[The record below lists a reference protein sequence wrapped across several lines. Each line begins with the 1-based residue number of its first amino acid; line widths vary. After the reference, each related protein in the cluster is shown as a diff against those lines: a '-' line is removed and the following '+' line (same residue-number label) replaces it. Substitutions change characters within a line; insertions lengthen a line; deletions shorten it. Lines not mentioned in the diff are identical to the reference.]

1 MMLYGDKK
9 HYNVMIVISNKNFT
23 ADSIRLVQ
31 LLNSTTKVNMLKV
44 CDKLD
49 LYVSPNLKKD
59 ETARRIAQEMFDN
72 PIEILSRLNKQELQ
86 MVDEFVKGDAN
97 TYVVRKMRKT
107 QYKLQKLFL
116 VATYEDKETQEWHML
131 MPAELTKAL
140 STSLNFYLDM
150 ANKGVKGIPY
160 VPGALRGVGSAGEI
174 WRASNGSGTFH

>member
-1 MMLYGDKK
+1 
-9 HYNVMIVISNKNFT
+9 MIVIPNKNFT

-31 LLNSTTKVNMLKV
+31 LLNSTTKVNMLKA

-59 ETARRIAQEMFDN
+59 ETARRIAQEMLDN

-86 MVDEFVKGDAN
+86 IVDEFVKGDAN

-116 VATYEDKETQEWHML
+116 VATYCDEEKQEWHML
-131 MPAELTKAL
+131 MPNELREVLAKDYK
-140 STSLNFYLDM
+140 FYLDM
-150 ANKGVKGIPY
+150 AEKGQKGPT
-160 VPGALRGVGSAGEI
+160 AKQLRMMAAMKRILGE
-174 WRASNGSGTFH
+174 

>member
-1 MMLYGDKK
+1 
-9 HYNVMIVISNKNFT
+9 MIVISNKNFT

-86 MVDEFVKGDAN
+86 IRSILG
-97 TYVVRKMRKT
+97 R
-107 QYKLQKLFL
+107 
-116 VATYEDKETQEWHML
+116 KETLRTCKSH
-131 MPAELTKAL
+131 
-140 STSLNFYLDM
+140 SLF
-150 ANKGVKGIPY
+150 I
-160 VPGALRGVGSAGEI
+160 
-174 WRASNGSGTFH
+174 

>member
-1 MMLYGDKK
+1 
-9 HYNVMIVISNKNFT
+9 MIVIPNKNFT

-31 LLNSTTKVNMLKV
+31 LLNSTTKVNMLKA

-59 ETARRIAQEMFDN
+59 ETARRIAQEMLGN

-131 MPAELTKAL
+131 MADELRETL
-140 STSLNFYLDM
+140 SSNYKFYLDLAEKGQKGPTAKQLRMM
-150 ANKGVKGIPY
+150 AAMKRIM
-160 VPGALRGVGSAGEI
+160 GE
-174 WRASNGSGTFH
+174 